1 LAVSP
6 VVQATQ
12 DAVASLHKAVALW
25 GKVFEGAG
33 AASRSQLE
41 SDAEALSAVFA
52 SFGIAYGALPRFRT
66 EPALR
71 RFTESLQTLERSV
84 RALHMPSASEA
95 LDEVGS
101 AVADAAQH
109 AETAFTTLSGKPAE
123 PREQSRPVQ
132 GTVSKLMSDRGYG
145 FVKQSGATSEVFFTA
160 QALKGVR
167 FTELRV
173 GQNVSFRI
181 VPDPRV
187 PGRMQAIELQSLR
200 AG

>member
-12 DAVASLHKAVALW
+12 DAIASLHKAAAQW
-25 GKVFEGAG
+25 GKLFEGG
-33 AASRSQLE
+33 PASRNQLE
-41 SDAEALSAVFA
+41 SDAEALAAVFA
-52 SFGIAYGALPRFRT
+52 AFGVAYGALPRFRT

-71 RFTESLQTLERSV
+71 RFMEALLALERSV
-84 RALHMPSASEA
+84 RALRLP
-95 LDEVGS
+95 GS
-101 AVADAAQH
+101 AQPLEEVATEVASAAQL

-123 PREQSRPVQ
+123 SREQARPVQ

-145 FVKQSGATSEVFFTA
+145 FVKANGATADVFFTA
-160 QALKGVR
+160 QALRGVR
-167 FTELRV
+167 FSDLKV

-187 PGRMQAIELQSLR
+187 PGRMQAIEVQSLR